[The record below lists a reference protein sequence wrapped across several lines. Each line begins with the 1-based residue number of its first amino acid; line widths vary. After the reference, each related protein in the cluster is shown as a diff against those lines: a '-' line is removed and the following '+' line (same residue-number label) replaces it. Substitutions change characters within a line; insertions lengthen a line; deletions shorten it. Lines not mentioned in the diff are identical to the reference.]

1 MRLHVKLLVAVVPLL
16 LAGCGERLPDAPKA
30 VPLTDIVSLRD
41 LPGLD
46 GCIPGTETPPEFKY
60 GKWWP
65 GECESAAIYH

>member
-1 MRLHVKLLVAVVPLL
+1 MAKSKAVVLVALL
-16 LAGCGERLPDAPKA
+16 MAGCGEHIPDVSKA

-41 LPGLD
+41 MPGPD

-65 GECESAAIYH
+65 GECATAAHYY

>member
-1 MRLHVKLLVAVVPLL
+1 MREHGKVLVVLADLL
-16 LAGCGERLPDAPKA
+16 LSGCGQNTHPQPKD
-30 VPLTDIVSLRD
+30 VPLTDVVSLRD
-41 LPGLD
+41 LPGPD